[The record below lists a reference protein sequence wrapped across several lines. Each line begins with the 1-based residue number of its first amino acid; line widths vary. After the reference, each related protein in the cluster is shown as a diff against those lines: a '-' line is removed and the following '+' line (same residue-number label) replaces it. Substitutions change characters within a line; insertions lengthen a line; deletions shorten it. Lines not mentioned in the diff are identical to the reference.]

1 MAKSTQAGFTGG
13 PRPRLDS
20 SHFRHDRQP
29 PKVVNS
35 QAEEL
40 YEVAVLLLAC
50 VKTVKKEIGLGK
62 RWPGIDPVIRRAEK
76 ATKVRPT

>member
-40 YEVAVLLLAC
+40 YEVAVLLLAS
-50 VKTVKKEIGLGK
+50 VKAV
-62 RWPGIDPVIRRAEK
+62 RRYIDMPWAKMDALIRRAEK